1 MQKKMNLFEEDKRGD
16 CDLER
21 IIEEQKAEIE
31 YLKAKVAYER
41 LLRTKKIIPNKE

>member
-1 MQKKMNLFEEDKRGD
+1 MKKQLNLFKEEDRGE

-31 YLKAKVAYER
+31 YLKAEVAYER

>member
-1 MQKKMNLFEEDKRGD
+1 MKKQLNLFKEDDRGD

-31 YLKAKVAYER
+31 YLKAEVNYER
-41 LLRTKKIIPNKE
+41 LLRTKGVKNKQE

>member
-1 MQKKMNLFEEDKRGD
+1 MMKQLNLFEEDKRGN

-31 YLKAKVAYER
+31 YLKAEIKYER
-41 LLRTKKIIPNKE
+41 LLRIHGATNKKE

>member
-1 MQKKMNLFEEDKRGD
+1 MQKQTKLFKEDKRGD

-31 YLKAKVAYER
+31 YLKAEVAYER

>member
-1 MQKKMNLFEEDKRGD
+1 MQKQLNLFEEDKRGE

-31 YLKAKVAYER
+31 YLKAEVKYER
-41 LLRTKKIIPNKE
+41 LLRTRGVKHNNE

>member
-1 MQKKMNLFEEDKRGD
+1 MKQLNLFEEDTRGD

-31 YLKAKVAYER
+31 YLKAEIKYER
-41 LLRTKKIIPNKE
+41 LLRINGVNNKQQ